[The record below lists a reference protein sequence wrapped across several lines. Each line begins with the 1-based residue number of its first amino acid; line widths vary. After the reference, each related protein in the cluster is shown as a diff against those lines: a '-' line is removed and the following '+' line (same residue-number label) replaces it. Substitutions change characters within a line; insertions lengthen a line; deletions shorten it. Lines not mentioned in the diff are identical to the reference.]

1 MGRNYYLQVFFEQ
14 SKYITKE
21 EKDKQDLIVNQ
32 STLKKYL
39 KSKINFIEGQI
50 NIYFHDNRIL
60 NEGFYF
66 IGLSPMLL
74 DSVFKMGKNY

>member
-14 SKYITKE
+14 SKDITKE
-21 EKDKQDLIVNQ
+21 GKDKQDLIVNQ

-39 KSKINFIEGQI
+39 KSKINSIEGEI
-50 NIYFHDNRIL
+50 NINFHDNRIL
-60 NEGFYF
+60 NEGFHC
-66 IGLSPMLL
+66 IGLSLMLL